1 MLKKITLI
9 ILFFV
14 SVAAFAQDQPTDST
28 AIDQDKPVSLK
39 GTIID
44 GASKNPLGGAHVF
57 NMNSVRGTITLND
70 GTFTLPTKVND
81 TIFISYLGFQSVKIR
96 ISNDLLKGNELE
108 ITMYQKDETLTE
120 VNVKSTTLVGV
131 LEIDA
136 KNIPKDKFTRIHID
150 GLPQTY
156 EVGAPRRNTYSSAV
170 DAVFHPVD
178 FIYNKFGKNPK
189 QLRKLKQIK
198 EQDEVR
204 AVLDEKID
212 RELMLQYLELTREE
226 LDELLDDCNY
236 SDYFI
241 QTASDIQVLE
251 AVLECYENY
260 RAVKTGSTK
269 KKD

>member
-9 ILFFV
+9 ALFFV
-14 SVAAFAQDQPTDST
+14 SVAALAQDQPIDST
-28 AIDQDKPVSLK
+28 TVADYKPINLK
-39 GTIID
+39 GTIVD
-44 GASKNPLGGAHVF
+44 GATKKPLGGAHVF
-57 NMNSVRGTITLND
+57 NMNAVRGTITLND
-70 GTFTLPTKVND
+70 GTFTLPTRVND

-108 ITMYQKDETLTE
+108 ITMYQKDETLAE

-156 EVGAPRRNTYSSAV
+156 EVGTPRRNSYSSAV

-189 QLRKLKQIK
+189 QLRKLKEIR